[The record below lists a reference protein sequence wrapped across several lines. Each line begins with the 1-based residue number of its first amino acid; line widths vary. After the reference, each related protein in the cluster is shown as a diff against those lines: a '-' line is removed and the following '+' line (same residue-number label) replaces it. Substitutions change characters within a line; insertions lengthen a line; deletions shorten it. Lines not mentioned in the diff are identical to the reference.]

1 MAMFELLIIAAFLWL
16 MIKALGLAVR
26 ITWGAAK
33 IAASILLALA
43 LPMLILGLVFMGGIA
58 LILPVAAVALAA
70 GILKS
75 CV

>member
-1 MAMFELLIIAAFLWL
+1 MFELLIIAAFLWL

-43 LPMLILGLVFMGGIA
+43 LPMLILGLVFMGDIA